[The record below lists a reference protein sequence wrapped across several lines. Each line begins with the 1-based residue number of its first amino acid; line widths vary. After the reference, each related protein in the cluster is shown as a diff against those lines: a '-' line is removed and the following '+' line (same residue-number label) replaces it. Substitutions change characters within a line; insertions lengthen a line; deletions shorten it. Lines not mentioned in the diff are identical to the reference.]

1 MLHSHFLSNQP
12 FISRLFLCFSSDAVS
27 GEICKFIWMTLKY
40 KVKLLCL
47 LPFLLVFPWQLQAA
61 DSPYVVN
68 VLVADQS
75 ESTRE
80 QAFQRGLNKIFDR
93 IFGGSVDESERPEGR
108 NYVQQFSYQP
118 LKEIEF
124 TSDGEV
130 LSQRIKIQY
139 NAHLIEKYL
148 RDNGFSENKQLSIV
162 HIDIEAVNSMAKYNR
177 VENYLTNLSV
187 VEAVNPMQTD
197 GDKAKFEIVLRASK
211 DAFLSLIKNNAGL
224 LEVQVENVQVEKAQV
239 KNSLATKVKI
249 NNEPGVNEVGIHKSE
264 VNKPETNMSQT
275 PSLLSGER
283 DKRMQQETNLLTTS
297 QANVQ
302 VKQPPVYHYR
312 LAP

>member
-1 MLHSHFLSNQP
+1 MLHPHFLSNQS
-12 FISRLFLCFSSDAVS
+12 FVSRLFLCFFSDAVP
-27 GEICKFIWMTLKY
+27 GEICKLIWITLKY
-40 KVKLLCL
+40 KVKLLYL
-47 LPFLLVFPWQLQAA
+47 LPFLLLLPWQLQAA

-68 VLVADQS
+68 ILVADQS
-75 ESTRE
+75 KSTRE

-93 IFGGSVDESERPEGR
+93 ILGSSIDEAERPESR

-118 LKEIEF
+118 LEEIEI
-124 TSDGEV
+124 TSDWEI

-139 NAHLIEKYL
+139 NAHFIEKYL

-162 HIDIEAVNSMAKYNR
+162 HIDIEAVNSMARYNH

-197 GDKAKFEIVLRASK
+197 GDKAKFEIVLRASEE
-211 DAFLSLIKNNAGL
+211 AFLSLIKNNAGL
-224 LEVQVENVQVEKAQV
+224 LEVQVEDVQVEKVQV
-239 KNSLATKVKI
+239 KNSLATKVQI
-249 NNEPGVNEVGIHKSE
+249 NNEPGINESGVNESG
-264 VNKPETNMSQT
+264 VNKLEAYMSQT
-275 PSLLSGER
+275 PSVLSGER
-283 DKRMQQETNLLTTS
+283 DKRIQQETCLVTTS

-302 VKQPPVYHYR
+302 VKQIPVYHYR